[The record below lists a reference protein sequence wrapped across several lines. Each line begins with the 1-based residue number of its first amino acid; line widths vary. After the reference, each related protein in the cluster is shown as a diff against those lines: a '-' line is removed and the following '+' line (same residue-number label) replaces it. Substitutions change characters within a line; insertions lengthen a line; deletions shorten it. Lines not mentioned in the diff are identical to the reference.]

1 MAFYPFPQE
10 VKQQKTAKRI
20 MDEKFH
26 NLCDLCWEALGIKE
40 SQGKHIAEHIT
51 EIRQER
57 NFYLSQSNKHYQD
70 VLKLLET
77 YDALQSV
84 TNELAGILSKN
95 GELSLE
101 NHAIKQAMSA
111 NEVFSKVKDGYK

>member
-10 VKQQKTAKRI
+10 IKQKKTAKQI
-20 MDEKFH
+20 MDDKFH

-51 EIRQER
+51 DIRKER
-57 NFYLSQSNKHYQD
+57 DFYMSQSNKNYMNI
-70 VLKLLET
+70 LKLLDT
-77 YDALQSV
+77 YDSLQAV

-95 GELSLE
+95 GEKSLE
-101 NHAIKQAMSA
+101 NESIKKAMAA
-111 NEVFSKVKDGYK
+111 NEVFAQVRELYK

>member
-10 VKQQKTAKRI
+10 VKQHKTAKRI

-57 NFYLSQSNKHYQD
+57 DFYLSQSNKHYQD

-77 YDALQSV
+77 YDALQAV

-95 GELSLE
+95 GESSLE

-111 NEVFSKVKDGYK
+111 NEVFAKVKDGYK